1 MIYLRVNFGYLVIT
15 RGKKHSFLGMNIE
28 ITKEKKIQIA
38 LKEHLEEVLET
49 FGEEIS
55 SRLSLLAQ
63 HNIFTMNDESE
74 TLYE

>member
-1 MIYLRVNFGYLVIT
+1 
-15 RGKKHSFLGMNIE
+15 MNIE